1 MDIPRT
7 SRNWTRRDMKI
18 LVFVTIAEQAQ
29 YYRNAILAKH
39 PELTVVT
46 VATADA
52 AAAEIHDTDILMSF
66 GGQLRRRDVF
76 ADARRLKWVNALGT
90 GLDGIIDQPSLDPKV
105 IVTSTRG
112 IHGVPMS
119 EMAFMLMLALA
130 RDFPRVV
137 HAQDQATYR
146 RWTPRLLHGRTVG
159 IVGVGLIAE
168 TLAPR
173 CKAFGMT
180 VLGVSRTVR
189 LAVGFDRI
197 YERRDLIKVANE
209 SDFLVLLIPLEA
221 DTERIVDERIIA
233 AMKPTAYLVN
243 VARGGVLDETALLTA
258 LKDGR
263 IAGAAL
269 DAFQHEPLPPD
280 SPWWRAPNTI
290 VTPHLAGTYD
300 RYAEDAFRQFD
311 NNLAHFLNGE
321 PDKMINRDR

>member
-1 MDIPRT
+1 
-7 SRNWTRRDMKI
+7 MKV

-39 PELTVVT
+39 PAFTVVT
-46 VATADA
+46 ASTPDA
-52 AAAEIHDTDILMSF
+52 AIREIEDTDVLMSF
-66 GGQLRRRDVF
+66 GGPLRGRDAF
-76 ADARRLKWVNALGT
+76 ARARRLKWVNALGT
-90 GLDGIIDQPSLDPKV
+90 GLDGIIDQPSLGPDV

-137 HAQDQATYR
+137 HAQDQAVYR

-180 VLGVSRTVR
+180 VVGVSRTVR
-189 LAVGFDRI
+189 AVAGFDRI
-197 YERRDLIKVANE
+197 DARADLIRVAGE
-209 SDFLVLLIPLEA
+209 ADFLVLLIPLEA
-221 DTERIVDERIIA
+221 DTERIVDARVIA
-233 AMKPTAYLVN
+233 AMKPTSYLVN
-243 VARGGVLDETALLTA
+243 LARGGVLDETALLAA
-258 LKDGR
+258 LKESR

-269 DAFQHEPLPPD
+269 DAFRQEPLPPD
-280 SPWWRAPNTI
+280 SPWWRAPI
-290 VTPHLAGTYD
+290 
-300 RYAEDAFRQFD
+300 RS
-311 NNLAHFLNGE
+311 
-321 PDKMINRDR
+321 